1 MNSQEKPLQ
10 LERMEFIK
18 KILSENNSV
27 KVGSLSSLCGVSE
40 NTIRRDLIEL
50 ENEGFCIRSK
60 GGATLAENPTSGIP
74 FSSRTDKNHELK
86 KEIAYK
92 AASLI
97 VPGITIII
105 DSGTTLLEFAKIVKT
120 KKHLTVITPSLDAAA
135 LLADIK
141 GITLIMPGGVLY
153 GPSRSLTGQPAED
166 FFSSIHADI
175 LFLAA
180 KAVNIENGLS
190 DHTIPEASVKRNM
203 IKCADKLCVLADHS
217 KLNRTAL
224 SRICPL
230 EDVDYLV
237 TDHEA
242 DKDFLEKLKEKKI
255 ILI

>member
-1 MNSQEKPLQ
+1 MNNPDKPLQ
-10 LERMEFIK
+10 LERMEYIK
-18 KILSENNSV
+18 KILNENSSV
-27 KVGSLSSLCGVSE
+27 KVVSLSSLCGVSE

-74 FSSRTDKNHELK
+74 FSCRIDKNYELK
-86 KEIAYK
+86 KEIAEK
-92 AASLI
+92 ASSLI

-135 LLADIK
+135 ILADIK
-141 GITLIMPGGVLY
+141 GITLIMPGGILN

-180 KAVNIENGLS
+180 KAVNIEDGLS

-203 IKCADKLCVLADHS
+203 IKCADKICVLADHS

-224 SRICPL
+224 SRICPI
-230 EDVDYLV
+230 DNVDYLV

-242 DKDFLEKLKEKKI
+242 DRGFLEKLEDREIK
-255 ILI
+255 LI